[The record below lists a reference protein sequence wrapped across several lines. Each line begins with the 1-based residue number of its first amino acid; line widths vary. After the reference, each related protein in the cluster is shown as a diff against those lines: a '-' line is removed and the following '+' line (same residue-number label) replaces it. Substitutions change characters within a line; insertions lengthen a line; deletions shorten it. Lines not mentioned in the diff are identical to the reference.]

1 MISSAI
7 SKRALLKILLSFCLI
22 IISNLTHSQII
33 DYVVYDYDSLPLQGK
48 RVALVI
54 GNSSYA
60 DKKLSNATFNAY
72 NLSASLT
79 KHGFEVLAAIN
90 VDRKQM
96 LSKIIEFE
104 EKLKQKIEISFIY
117 YIGYGFNYIDN
128 SSNYLLPIEA
138 SIKKTQDLELEA
150 INTNRIFQ
158 IAEKN
163 GTGINIFI
171 FDASYDKDYSLQ
183 NLSPFLM
190 PDTRIPSGSY
200 MLISNIRP
208 TIGTLNGTDLFT
220 NEFINVL
227 EIPGL
232 PMEDFFKQ
240 LRINVYNKS
249 NKTQIPWGTQS
260 VDGLFYLNTK

>member
-1 MISSAI
+1 MI
-7 SKRALLKILLSFCLI
+7 SKRIPVKGLLLFCLVVF
-22 IISNLTHSQII
+22 SHLSYSQII

-54 GNSSYA
+54 GNSSYF
-60 DKKLSNATFNAY
+60 DKELNNASYNAY
-72 NLSASLT
+72 RLSASLT
-79 KHGFEVLAAIN
+79 KHGFEVLAAID

-96 LSKIIEFE
+96 LSKIIEYE
-104 EKLKQKIEISFIY
+104 EKLKQQIEISFIY

-128 SSNYLLPIEA
+128 SSNYLLPIAA
-138 SIKKTQDLELEA
+138 SLKKAQDLELEA

-163 GTGINIFI
+163 KTGINIFI

-190 PDTRIPSGSY
+190 PDTRIPPGSY
-200 MLISNIRP
+200 MLISN
-208 TIGTLNGTDLFT
+208 TSSTKNFSNSTNFFTD
-220 NEFINVL
+220 EFINVL
-227 EIPGL
+227 KIPNL

-240 LRINVYNKS
+240 LRINIYKKS
-249 NKTQIPWGTQS
+249 NKMQIPWNTQT
-260 VDGLFYLNTK
+260 VDGLFYLNRK

>member
-1 MISSAI
+1 MIT
-7 SKRALLKILLSFCLI
+7 KRTSIKVLLLFCLI
-22 IISNLTHSQII
+22 LFSQLTHSQII

-54 GNSSYA
+54 GNSSYS
-60 DKKLSNATFNAY
+60 DKELNNATYNAY

-79 KHGFEVLAAIN
+79 KHGFDVLAAID

-96 LSKIIEFE
+96 LSKIIEYE

-128 SSNYLLPIEA
+128 SSNYLLPIA
-138 SIKKTQDLELEA
+138 ARLDKAQDLELEA

-158 IAEKN
+158 IAGKN
-163 GTGINIFI
+163 KTGINIFI
-171 FDASYDKDYSLQ
+171 FDASYDKEYSLQ
-183 NLSPFLM
+183 SLSPFLM
-190 PDTRIPSGSY
+190 PDTRIPPGSY

-208 TIGTLNGTDLFT
+208 TKGVSNSTDLFT
-220 NEFINVL
+220 KEFINVL
-227 EIPGL
+227 EVPGL

-249 NKTQIPWGTQS
+249 NKKQIPWDTQS
-260 VDGLFYLNTK
+260 VDGLFYLNRK